1 MKSIKILVV
10 ILGLAA
16 FGGLVYYAARSN
28 ERLAGE
34 NAKNAAEAVVNEFGS
49 RLKNVSL
56 LSPEEAL
63 KESIR
68 ENYGELITPEL
79 LSAWENDPSL
89 APGRVVSS
97 PWPEKIEIYDLAI
110 GPDTISVGGSVV
122 EATSAE
128 PAGDERLKRPIDIK
142 LAKAG
147 GKWLISGVQIG
158 EYEEGIV
165 YRNDV
170 YGFSLN
176 LPFSWEGYSVVQSVW
191 NGNGIDDPSLKSSGP
206 IISIRHPEWT
216 TEVPRQDIPIMVF
229 TLSQWNEIQAE
240 KLSVGAAPIPPGELG
255 RNGKYVF
262 ALPARYNFAFPEGF
276 EEVEDIMEGSPL
288 RAF

>member
-1 MKSIKILVV
+1 MRLIKILITV
-10 ILGLAA
+10 LGLAA
-16 FGGLVYYAARSN
+16 FGGLVYYTVRSN
-28 ERLAGE
+28 ERLMGE
-34 NAKNAAEAVVNEFGS
+34 DAKNTAETVVNEFGS

-79 LSAWENDPSL
+79 LSIWENDPSL

-97 PWPEKIEIYDLAI
+97 PWPEKIDIYDLAI
-110 GPDTISVGGSVV
+110 GPNEISVGGSVV

-128 PAGDERLKRPIDIK
+128 PAGDERLKRPINIK
-142 LAKAG
+142 LTKED
-147 GKWLISGVQIG
+147 GKWLISEVKIG
-158 EYEEGIV
+158 EYEEEII

-170 YGFSLN
+170 YGFSFS
-176 LPFSWEGYSVVQSVW
+176 LPFSWEGYSVIQSVW
-191 NGNGIDDPSLKSSGP
+191 NGNGVDDPSLKRSGGLF
-206 IISIRHPEWT
+206 SIRHPEWT

-229 TLSQWNEIQAE
+229 TISQWDEILDD
-240 KLSVGAAPIPPGELG
+240 KLSVGAAPIHPSELG

-262 ALPARYNFAFPEGF
+262 ALPARYNFAFPKGF
-276 EEVEDIMEGSPL
+276 EEVEEIIKSKPFH
-288 RAF
+288 AF

>member
-1 MKSIKILVV
+1 MRPIRILII

-28 ERLAGE
+28 ERIAGE

-56 LSPEEAL
+56 LSPEKIL

-68 ENYGELITPEL
+68 NNYGELITPEL
-79 LSAWENDPSL
+79 LSDWENDPSL
-89 APGRVVSS
+89 VPGRVVSS

-110 GPDTISVGGSVV
+110 SPDTISVGGSVV

-142 LAKAG
+142 LSKVD

-158 EYEEGIV
+158 EYEEGII

-170 YGFSLN
+170 YGFSFN
-176 LPFSWEGYSVVQSVW
+176 LPFNWDGYSVIQSVW
-191 NGNGIDDPSLKSSGP
+191 NGNGVDNPSLRRSGP
-206 IISIRHPEWT
+206 LISIRHPGWT
-216 TEVPRQDIPIMVF
+216 VEIPRQDIPIMVF
-229 TLSQWNEIQAE
+229 TISQWDEIMTD
-240 KLSVGAAPIPPGELG
+240 KLSVGAAPIHPGELG

-262 ALPARYNFAFPEGF
+262 ALPARYNFSFPEGF
-276 EEVEDIMEGSPL
+276 EEVEEIIKSKPFH
-288 RAF
+288 AF